1 MIHRIGVMVV
11 SLNTSLC
18 IDIMSSSATGNGI
31 FNPFTMM
38 EEPPE
43 VIPESEDDMNTKKVE
58 TKNTTICPKGVTV
71 SFSGGYFRR
80 IVRRVSGFWTQR
92 AHL

>member
-1 MIHRIGVMVV
+1 MIHRAGRMVV
-11 SLNTSLC
+11 FLNTLDNK
-18 IDIMSSSATGNGI
+18 DIMSAFTVNGI

-43 VIPESEDDMNTKKVE
+43 VTPESEEDMSTKKVE

-92 AHL
+92 THL